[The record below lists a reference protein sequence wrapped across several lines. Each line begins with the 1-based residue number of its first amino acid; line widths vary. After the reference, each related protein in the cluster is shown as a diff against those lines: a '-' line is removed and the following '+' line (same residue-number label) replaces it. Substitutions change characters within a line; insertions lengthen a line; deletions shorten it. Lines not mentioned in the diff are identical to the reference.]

1 MMLEEKALKIKLVFL
16 DADGVLTDGS
26 INMNDRGEEIKS
38 FDTKDG
44 LGLRMLISAGIEPVI
59 ISGRKS
65 DALKHRAG
73 ELGIREV
80 HMGVADKKDR
90 CKQIIGSKGLSK
102 QSICCVG
109 DDLPDLAMFSEAGLN
124 IAVADAAYEVREA
137 ADLVTKCKGGHG
149 AVREVCEWLLK
160 CQEKWPEML
169 SGFKGK

>member
-1 MMLEEKALKIKLVFL
+1 MLEEKAVKIRLVFL
-16 DADGVLTDGS
+16 DVDGVLTDGS

-38 FDTKDG
+38 FDIKDG

-65 DALKHRAG
+65 DAISHRAG
-73 ELGIREV
+73 DLGIKEV
-80 HMGVADKKDR
+80 HMGVVDKKGR
-90 CKQIIGSKGLSK
+90 CKQIIETKGLGR
-102 QSICCVG
+102 QSVCCVG

-124 IAVADAAYEVREA
+124 IAVADAAHEVREA
-137 ADLVTKCKGGHG
+137 ADLVTKHKGGHG

-169 SGFKGK
+169 SDFRGK